1 MRPFHL
7 TTTTAALV
15 LALPGAGLAP
25 SAHAQSARGACRADF
40 AKFCKGTKPGD
51 GRVLACL
58 RQHQEQLSADCKA
71 SLETART
78 CADQARQLCGGGS
91 EANTPDRK
99 AMRECLQQQR
109 EALSAPCRSQLAEP

>member
-15 LALPGAGLAP
+15 LALLGAGLAP

-58 RQHQEQLSADCKA
+58 RHHPDPISAEAKA
-71 SLETART
+71 SLETAQA
-78 CADQARQLCGGGS
+78 CADQARQLCGGG
-91 EANTPDRK
+91 AGNGTVCM
-99 AMRECLQQQR
+99 A
-109 EALSAPCRSQLAEP
+109 